1 MLLPR
6 WLHQLAQ
13 RWSLRSGKRRRRA
26 GRVSA
31 RMPRRVRPR
40 LEGLEDRLTPS
51 TLDSLVFSIGGNTYS
66 GTVAPNQASG
76 AISVQL
82 QDSSG
87 HAITAAG
94 DVTVKLSSSSSTG
107 DFLDLSGKALANNSI
122 VIPTG
127 SSYALFEYE
136 DSQTGQATIKGL
148 STSPFAFGGMY
159 MNVNDDRLAFTTAPQ
174 TLAPGEA
181 SQPITVQLQDANGN
195 AVKATSDV
203 TVSLIGPPTGQFLD
217 TSGNP
222 LPMSPSGEYTTTIAA
237 GSSSASFEFEDS
249 QVEQFQ
255 PFITATAGTGASAS
269 QSVTVQYDLGFTTPV
284 QVAAAN
290 QLTGAITV
298 QLQDA
303 SGNAVKAANAV
314 TLYLSSTSF
323 TGQFFD
329 TSGNALANNSIT
341 VAAGSSSAS
350 FEYKDSTSTIATISA
365 STSIFGGTSAQQSVY
380 VGQPLAI
387 VTPAQ
392 TLTPGKASQP
402 ITVQLQT
409 AATSNE
415 TIVLSSTSSTG
426 QFLDT
431 SGNVLAN
438 NSIPI
443 AAGSSSASFEYE
455 DSTIGLPTITATSS
469 ALGGSATQQESVGV
483 SLNFTTPPQTVA
495 QGQKSGTIT
504 VQLQDSSGKPF
515 LAANDTSVSLSS
527 TNFGQFFD
535 TSGNPIFSLTIAPGT
550 SSGSFEYESPS
561 SSGVQTVTASIT
573 PIGNGVALSATQQE
587 TVTSPPFNTVA
598 FVSPVQTI
606 AAGQTSQPITIQ
618 LQTNGGV
625 YTAPS
630 AVTITLSSSSS
641 TGKFLDTSGNPLTNN
656 TITIAAGSSMAS
668 FEYEDST
675 EWFPMLTATVSG
687 STIAGTQSENVGGV
701 TLAFSTSAQTIT
713 AGQPSAN
720 MTVQFQDSS
729 GQAVTNQSVYDA
741 FVSLLSN
748 SSTAQFL
755 DTTGKPLTGNAVSIA
770 AGANSASFEYEDTV
784 GGKPTLTASSYAA
797 GYLSATQ
804 QETVTGPYTLQFTT
818 SARSIATKQASQPI
832 TVQLVDSTGATATAT
847 SAVTVNLSSSSGGG
861 KLLDTSGNAL
871 ANNSITIAA
880 GSSTASFEYEDS
892 TTGFATLTAS
902 ENGLSSTQQ
911 EAVGLKLAFTTSAQT
926 LTAGQNSQVLTV
938 QLQDSSGNAF
948 AAPNAI
954 NLSLFGNFSSN
965 NQFFSS
971 SPGVQFLDTSGNP
984 LPPFSPI
991 TIAKGSSS
999 ASFEFKSQWGGTLNV
1014 SAECYGNGSSFS
1026 STTGFLSASQ
1036 QETVNGLSAL
1046 VFTTSAQTL
1055 TAGQTS
1061 GTVTLQLED
1070 NTGKPANAPTN
1081 GLTIDLSAGSPY
1093 AGSPSTKFF
1102 DTNGNLLPTNQFN
1115 IASITLPAGSSTV
1128 SFQFQ
1133 STQAGSM
1140 SLNAQVANGF
1150 SVQQTETIQVGAP
1163 STVAF
1168 LTGPQSLAAGVP
1180 SGSIT
1185 VQLQDKYG
1193 NAITGG
1199 SGGALTFNLSSSS
1212 NTGKFLSVSGDPLAG
1227 SSITL
1232 PLGATS
1238 ATFEYEDS
1246 QSGTPTLTATAS
1258 GISGTQQETVAATS
1272 AEIHVT
1278 NTNDSGTGSL
1288 RAAIEAA
1295 NANPGSTIVFD
1306 SGVTGTID
1314 LQSDLPAIVY
1324 NTNIIGPGANV
1335 LTIDHSSTAASTFG
1349 GFTVG
1354 FANSPFAPAEPT
1366 VTISGLT
1373 VADFDGTGINNYGS
1387 LTLRQVDVNNTQAL
1401 PPSSN
1406 PTNFLYNVNLQGGIV
1421 NSGTLTVL
1429 DSTSAD
1435 NAYSGIYS
1443 AFSSTFG
1450 TNLSVAA
1457 GLTIIN
1463 STITGNTGGGITS
1476 LGTSYIASST
1486 ISGNTD
1492 TNVLEGLG
1500 SLSSSLNGFA
1510 IAGGI
1515 TSSGAML
1522 YDTIVAGNTGPTNG
1536 PNDVS
1541 GSFFSLGHNLI
1552 GQADSKTSSGFVST
1566 DQVGTTTSPIDP
1578 KLGTLTNNGG
1588 PTPTMVLLSGS
1599 PAIAAGSSA
1608 NAPAHD
1614 QRGDPRPTS
1623 GAIDIGAYEAT
1634 AVSTGTAPSITGQP
1648 SNVTVTAGQTAS
1660 FTASASGSPTPAVQ
1674 WQVSS
1679 DGGKTFTN
1687 ISGATN
1693 TTLTLTSVTAAM
1705 NGNEYQAVFT
1715 NSAGTAI
1722 TDSAM
1727 LIVQVAPTVT
1737 TQPTSQTTTVGQN
1750 VRFTAA
1756 ANGNP
1761 APMVQ
1766 WQVSTDGGKTFTN
1779 ISGATSTTLTLKSI
1793 TAAMNGNEYQ
1803 AVFTNSVSSITTT
1816 AATLSVQFAPTVT
1829 TNPTDQKVTE
1839 SSSATFT
1846 AAANG
1851 NPAATVQWQSSTDGA
1866 AWSNLSDG
1874 QGVSGSTTGTLTL
1887 SNVASSQNNE
1897 EFRAVFTNSLG
1908 SATTTA
1914 ATLTV
1919 NVTAKPPSITGQ
1931 PSDETA
1937 TAGQNATFTAS
1948 ASGSPTPTVQWQV
1961 SSDGGKTFTNISGA
1975 TSTTLT
1981 LNHVATAMNGNEYQA
1996 VFSNSIGSATTS
2008 VATLTVQFPP
2018 TITTNPSNQTATTG
2032 QNATFTAEANA
2043 SPAATVQ
2050 WQVSTD
2056 GGKTFTDIRGATS
2069 TTLLL
2074 TAVTALMN
2082 GDEYQAVFTNSLG
2095 KAVTTAAT
2103 LTVDYAPVVTSK
2115 PNSQTVTAGQTVT
2128 FTAAA
2133 DANPTATVQWQVSTD
2148 GGKTFTN
2155 ISGAASTTLTL
2166 NAVTAAMNGDEYQA
2180 VFTNSLGT
2188 ATTRAA
2194 TLTVDYAPLV
2204 TTAPSSQTV
2213 TAGQNVTFTAAANA
2227 NPTVTVQWQVSTDG
2241 GATFTNISGAT
2252 STTLALS
2259 NVQTSQSGDEYQA
2272 VFTNSIGTV
2281 TTSAATLTVD
2291 YAPAVM
2297 TIPKSQTVAAGQTA
2311 TFTAAAS
2318 GNPTPSVQWQVSSD
2332 GGKTFT
2338 NISGAT
2344 STTLTLNHVATA
2356 MNGNEYQAVFGN
2368 SIGSAT
2374 TSVATLTVQFPPTIT
2389 TNPSNQTATTG
2400 QNATFTAEAN
2410 GNPTPTVQWQVSGD
2424 RGKTWSD
2431 LSGATSATLT
2441 LSNVLFSQNG
2451 NEYRAIFTN
2460 SAGSAT
2466 TTAATL
2472 TVQMMPTILSGNN
2485 AVFTIGQKGNFTL
2498 TATGS
2503 PTPTFTESG
2512 ALPGGITFAD
2522 NGNGTATLSGVLA
2535 AGTQG
2540 TYHFTITAHNGVGS
2554 GFTQSFTLTANPAP
2568 VPPSPPQPPVLNVPP
2583 LLSLLDSLLVGI
2595 ETINANGTETVVHSL
2610 FGIALVTATYDGSGN
2625 FMSATLLGITLP
2637 NWVWSL

>member
-13 RWSLRSGKRRRRA
+13 RWSLRNGKRRRRA
-26 GRVSA
+26 GWVSA
-31 RMPRRVRPR
+31 PKRRRVRLL
-40 LEGLEDRLTPS
+40 LEALEDRVTPS
-51 TLDSLVFSIGGNTYS
+51 GLDSLVFSIGGNTYS
-66 GTVAPNQASG
+66 GSVAPNQASG

-87 HAITAAG
+87 HAITAAS
-94 DVTVKLSSSSSTG
+94 DVTVKLSGSSSTG
-107 DFLDLSGKALANNSI
+107 EFLDLSGKALANNSI

-136 DSQTGQATIKGL
+136 DSQTGQTMLKGL
-148 STSPFAFGGMY
+148 STSPFTFGGMY
-159 MNVNDDRLAFTTAPQ
+159 MNVNDDHLAFTTAPQ
-174 TLAPGEA
+174 TLAPGVA

-195 AVKATSDV
+195 AVKAANDV

-222 LPMSPSGEYTTTIAA
+222 LPISSSGEYTTTIAA
-237 GSSSASFEFEDS
+237 GSSSVSFEFEDS

-269 QSVTVQYDLGFTTPV
+269 QSVAVQYDLGFTTPV
-284 QVAAAN
+284 QVAATN

-303 SGNAVKAANAV
+303 NGNAVKAANAV

-329 TSGNALANNSIT
+329 TSGNALADNSIT

-365 STSIFGGTSAQQSVY
+365 GTSIFGGSSAQQLVY

-387 VTPAQ
+387 ITPAQ

-409 AATSNE
+409 AAPSNE

-431 SGNVLAN
+431 SGKVLAN
-438 NSIPI
+438 SSITI
-443 AAGSSSASFEYE
+443 AAGSSTASFEYE
-455 DSTIGLPTITATSS
+455 DSTPGLPTITATSS
-469 ALGGSATQQESVGV
+469 ALGGAATQRENVGV
-483 SLNFTTPPQTVA
+483 SLNFTTSPQTIA

-504 VQLQDSSGKPF
+504 VQLQDSNGKPF
-515 LAANDTSVSLSS
+515 LATNDTLVTLGS

-535 TSGNPIFSLTIAPGT
+535 TSGNPIFSLTIAAGT
-550 SSGSFEYESPS
+550 SSGSFEYESLS

-573 PIGNGVALSATQQE
+573 PIGNGVTLSATQQE

-606 AAGQTSQPITIQ
+606 AAGQASQPITVQ

-641 TGKFLDTSGNPLTNN
+641 TGKFLDTSGNPLTNK
-656 TITIAAGSSMAS
+656 TITIAAGSSTAS
-668 FEYEDST
+668 FEYADST

-687 STIAGTQSENVGGV
+687 SSIAGTQSENVGGV

-720 MTVQFQDSS
+720 MMVQFQDSS
-729 GQAVTNQSVYDA
+729 GKAVTNQFVYDA

-748 SSTAQFL
+748 SSTGQFL
-755 DTTGKPLTGNAVSIA
+755 DTTGTPLTGNAVSIA
-770 AGANSASFEYEDTV
+770 AGASSASFEYEDTV

-797 GYLSATQ
+797 SYLSATQ
-804 QETVTGPYTLQFTT
+804 QETVTGPYTLQFIT
-818 SARSIATKQASQPI
+818 SAKSIATNQASQLI

-847 SAVTVNLSSSSGGG
+847 SAVTVSLSSSSSGG
-861 KLLDTSGNAL
+861 KFLDTSGDAL
-871 ANNSITIAA
+871 ASNSITIAA
-880 GSSTASFEYEDS
+880 GSSTASFEYEDG

-926 LTAGQNSQVLTV
+926 LTAGQNSQALTV

-984 LPPFSPI
+984 LPPYSPI

-999 ASFEFKSQWGGTLNV
+999 ASFEFNSQWGGTLNV
-1014 SAECYGNGSSFS
+1014 SAEYDGNGSP
-1026 STTGFLSASQ
+1026 FLGTSGLLAASQ

-1046 VFTTSAQTL
+1046 VFTTSAPTL

-1070 NTGKPANAPTN
+1070 NTGKPAIAPTN
-1081 GLTIDLSAGSPY
+1081 GLTIDLSAGSTY
-1093 AGSPSTKFF
+1093 AGSPTTKFF

-1115 IASITLPAGSSTV
+1115 IASITMPAGSSTV
-1128 SFQFQ
+1128 SFKFQ
-1133 STQAGSM
+1133 STQAGSLL
-1140 SLNAQVANGF
+1140 LNAQVANGF
-1150 SVQQTETIQVGAP
+1150 SAQQTETIQVGTP

-1232 PLGATS
+1232 PLGTTS

-1258 GISGTQQETVAATS
+1258 GISGTQQETVTATS

-1314 LQSDLPAIVY
+1314 LQSELPDIVY

-1335 LTIDHSSTAASTFG
+1335 LTIDRSSTAASTFG

-1354 FANSPFAPAEPT
+1354 FANSPFAPAEPS
-1366 VTISGLT
+1366 VTISGLA
-1373 VADFDGTGINNYGS
+1373 VADFDGTGINNYGN
-1387 LTLRQVDVNNTQAL
+1387 LTLRQVDVSNTQAL
-1401 PPSSN
+1401 PPSGN
-1406 PTNFLYNVNLQGGIV
+1406 PTNFLYNVNLQSGIV

-1429 DSTSAD
+1429 DSTSAN
-1435 NAYSGIYS
+1435 NAYSGIFS

-1450 TNLSVAA
+1450 TNLSAAA

-1463 STITGNTGGGITS
+1463 STVTGNTGGGITA
-1476 LGTSYIASST
+1476 LGSSYIASST

-1492 TNVLEGLG
+1492 TIVLEGLG

-1510 IAGGI
+1510 VAGGI
-1515 TSSGAML
+1515 TSSGVML

-1536 PNDVS
+1536 PNDVD

-1552 GQADSKTSSGFVST
+1552 GQANSKTSSGFVRT
-1566 DQVGTTTSPIDP
+1566 DLVGTTTSPIDP
-1578 KLGTLTNNGG
+1578 KLGTLSNNGG
-1588 PTPTMVLLSGS
+1588 PTPTMALLTGS
-1599 PAIAAGSSA
+1599 PAIAAGSSV

-1614 QRGDPRPTS
+1614 QRGEPRPTS
-1623 GAIDIGAYEAT
+1623 GAIDIGAYEVT
-1634 AVSTGTAPSITGQP
+1634 TGSTGTAPTITGQP
-1648 SNVTVTAGQTAS
+1648 SNVTVTAGQNAS
-1660 FTASASGSPTPAVQ
+1660 FTASASGSPTPTVQ

-1679 DGGKTFTN
+1679 
-1687 ISGATN
+1687 
-1693 TTLTLTSVTAAM
+1693 
-1705 NGNEYQAVFT
+1705 
-1715 NSAGTAI
+1715 
-1722 TDSAM
+1722 
-1727 LIVQVAPTVT
+1727 
-1737 TQPTSQTTTVGQN
+1737 
-1750 VRFTAA
+1750 
-1756 ANGNP
+1756 
-1761 APMVQ
+1761 
-1766 WQVSTDGGKTFTN
+1766 DGGKTFTN
-1779 ISGATSTTLTLKSI
+1779 ISGATSTTLTLKSV
-1793 TAAMNGNEYQ
+1793 TADMNGNEYQ
-1803 AVFTNSVSSITTT
+1803 AVFNNSVGSITTT

-1829 TNPTDQKVTE
+1829 TNPTNQTVTE
-1839 SSSATFT
+1839 SLSATYT

-1866 AWSNLSDG
+1866 TWSNLSDG

-1897 EFRAVFTNSLG
+1897 EFRAVFTNSMG

-1919 NVTAKPPSITGQ
+1919 SVTAEPPSIIDQ
-1931 PSDETA
+1931 PSNQTA
-1937 TAGQNATFTAS
+1937 MAGQNATFTAS
-1948 ASGSPTPTVQWQV
+1948 DSGSPTPTVQWQV
-1961 SSDGGKTFTNISGA
+1961 SSDGGKTFNDISGA
-1975 TSTTLT
+1975 TSTSLTLNAVTADMNGNLYRAVFTNSVGTATTHSATLTVQVAPIVTTQPTSQTTTVGQNVRFIAAANGNPAPTVQWQVSSDGGKTFTNISGTTGTTLT
-1981 LNHVATAMNGNEYQA
+1981 LNHVTTAMNGNEYQA

-2032 QNATFTAEANA
+2032 QNATFTAVANA
-2043 SPAATVQ
+2043 SPAATVQWQVSTDGGKSFTNISGATSTTLLLTAVTANMNGDEYQAVFTNSQGTAATTAATLTVDYAPTVTSKLNDQTVTAGQTVTFTTAASANPTATVQ

-2056 GGKTFTDIRGATS
+2056 GGKTFTDIRGA
-2069 TTLLL
+2069 
-2074 TAVTALMN
+2074 
-2082 GDEYQAVFTNSLG
+2082 
-2095 KAVTTAAT
+2095 
-2103 LTVDYAPVVTSK
+2103 
-2115 PNSQTVTAGQTVT
+2115 
-2128 FTAAA
+2128 
-2133 DANPTATVQWQVSTD
+2133 
-2148 GGKTFTN
+2148 
-2155 ISGAASTTLTL
+2155 ASTTLTL
-2166 NAVTAAMNGDEYQA
+2166 NAVTAAMNGDECQA

-2188 ATTRAA
+2188 A
-2194 TLTVDYAPLV
+2194 
-2204 TTAPSSQTV
+2204 
-2213 TAGQNVTFTAAANA
+2213 
-2227 NPTVTVQWQVSTDG
+2227 
-2241 GATFTNISGAT
+2241 
-2252 STTLALS
+2252 
-2259 NVQTSQSGDEYQA
+2259 
-2272 VFTNSIGTV
+2272 

-2291 YAPAVM
+2291 YAPAV
-2297 TIPKSQTVAAGQTA
+2297 TTVPKSQTVTAGQTA

-2318 GNPTPSVQWQVSSD
+2318 ANPTPSVQWQASTD
-2332 GGKTFT
+2332 GGSMWS
-2338 NISGAT
+2338 NINGAT
-2344 STTLTLNHVATA
+2344 SPTLTLSNVQASQ
-2356 MNGNEYQAVFGN
+2356 NGYEYQAVFTN
-2368 SIGSAT
+2368 SIGTTT
-2374 TSVATLTVQFPPTIT
+2374 TSTVTLTVQFPPTIT
-2389 TNPSNQTATTG
+2389 TNPGNLKVTAGNT
-2400 QNATFTAEAN
+2400 ATFTAAAN
-2410 GNPTPTVQWQVSGD
+2410 GNPTPTVQWQVSSD
-2424 RGKTWSD
+2424 SGKIWTD
-2431 LSGATSATLT
+2431 LSGATSDTLT
-2441 LSNVLFSQNG
+2441 LNNILFSQNG
-2451 NEYRAIFTN
+2451 NEYRAIFT
-2460 SAGSAT
+2460 STAGSVT

-2472 TVQMMPTILSGNN
+2472 TVQTMPTIISANN
-2485 AVFTIGQKGNFTL
+2485 AAFTIGQGGSFTL

-2503 PTPTFTESG
+2503 PTPIFTESG
-2512 ALPGGITFAD
+2512 ALPGGITFTD
-2522 NGNGTATLSGVLA
+2522 NGNGTATLRGVLV

-2540 TYHFTITAHNGVGS
+2540 TYHFMITALNGVGS
-2554 GFTQSFTLTANPAP
+2554 DFTQRFTLTVNPTP
-2568 VPPSPPQPPVLNVPP
+2568 VPPSPPRPPVLNVPP
-2583 LLSLLDSLLVGI
+2583 LLALFDSLLEGI

-2610 FGIALVTATYDGSGN
+2610 FGIALVTATYDGLGN